1 MPKSAALRMRDGLNI
16 LNRNSFVNIDKIKIR
31 FLTFCDSKTK
41 LKKLPLPELHF
52 RNFSCRSLFL
62 FCGTAG
68 TVSVSVSG
76 LRLTVDIILG
86 KS

>member
-1 MPKSAALRMRDGLNI
+1 MPESAALRMREDGLN
-16 LNRNSFVNIDKIKIR
+16 NRNHLSTSTR
-31 FLTFCDSKTK
+31 FPAFCDSKTK
-41 LKKLPLPELHF
+41 FRKLPLPELHF

-76 LRLTVDIILG
+76 LRLSVDIILE